1 MGARCIRR
9 PSAVCTPAP
18 WRFVVRY
25 TGAPAAWNVWL
36 SLVGAHLSLL
46 WMLSLLPP
54 DHSLSFLHS
63 PTPQRRPVSSVHPPG
78 RPPAVRGPTP
88 GPPLIPMPVG
98 ATSSFS
104 APPIPSRP
112 GPVFAN
118 NDPFSAP
125 PQIPSRPARIP
136 PGIPPGVPR

>member
-18 WRFVVRY
+18 WRVVVRY
-25 TGAPAAWNVWL
+25 TGAPATWNGVAQVGGCPPQ
-36 SLVGAHLSLL
+36 SLVDAY
-46 WMLSLLPP
+46 SLLPL

-98 ATSSFS
+98 ATSFS

>member
-1 MGARCIRR
+1 MGISGVDDRITQIWAFYWGKGGLRAV
-9 PSAVCTPAP
+9 SAPFPEV
-18 WRFVVRY
+18 
-25 TGAPAAWNVWL
+25 L
-36 SLVGAHLSLL
+36 SLFRS
-46 WMLSLLPP
+46 PP
-54 DHSLSFLHS
+54 
-63 PTPQRRPVSSVHPPG
+63 PQRRSAVLPPG

-88 GPPLIPMPVG
+88 GPPLIPIPAG
-98 ATSSFS
+98 GPSSFA

-112 GPVFAN
+112 GPQNIFAAN